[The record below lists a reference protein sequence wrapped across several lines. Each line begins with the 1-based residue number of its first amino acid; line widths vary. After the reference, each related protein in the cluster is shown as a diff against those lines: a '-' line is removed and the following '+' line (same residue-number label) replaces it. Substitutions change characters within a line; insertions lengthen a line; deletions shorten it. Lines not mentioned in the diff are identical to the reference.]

1 MKLGVIMKV
10 GDLVEWIEDEDIGIV
25 TCIHGLH
32 AYIQWKDEPEKSSF
46 LRQDDPK
53 LRKLS

>member
-1 MKLGVIMKV
+1 MKV
-10 GDLVEWIEDEDIGIV
+10 GDLVEWIEDGDIGIV
-25 TCIHGLH
+25 TGIFDDEH
-32 AYIQWKDEPEKSSF
+32 AYVQWKDEPDKSSL